1 MKKIVVVQ
9 LILFVITALTVVPY
23 GIYYI
28 VGSSGV
34 GDRITVHAYVDNALG
49 VSEGTVVTYRGVQA
63 GQITGI
69 GFDPDTRRA
78 RLDLALDGDTRIPTD
93 SYAKITQ
100 GTMAGMLNV
109 DIFPRV
115 DHGPF
120 LADGDEIAMPAE
132 EQPTQISETLA
143 HTADLLETIDP
154 EIIATVGEELGTA
167 FEGLGPDLASLVT
180 DADRISAQLAEDAPA
195 VAELL
200 ERTVGLTGT
209 MAANGTEFVDGM
221 ASARTVAE
229 SLQANED
236 RIASMLNT
244 GPDAIRRADGVLG
257 ANEESFSAVLANLG
271 AVGPIIS
278 DRSAALRTGLVAI
291 PRGLA
296 ALESIVH
303 GDRADFA
310 LIATQ
315 GPSCY
320 YDNPRRALGDTTP
333 VDLDLSYYCPPG
345 QDLEQRGS
353 RNAPRPNDLGLTN
366 ATTPGSVIGP
376 PVVADPILIPSG
388 NELLFF
394 WRSLLE
400 GNTHGIR

>member
-1 MKKIVVVQ
+1 MKKIVVLQ
-9 LILFVITALTVVPY
+9 LVLFVITALTVVPY

-28 VGSSGV
+28 VGPTGV
-34 GDRITVHAYVDNALG
+34 GDRINIHATVDNALG
-49 VSEGTVVTYRGVQA
+49 VGEGTVVTYRGVQA
-63 GQITGI
+63 GMVTGI
-69 GFDPDTRRA
+69 GFDPETRGA
-78 RLDLALDGDTRIPTD
+78 RIDFALDGDTRIPVD

-115 DHGPF
+115 DHGPY
-120 LADGDEIAMPAE
+120 LSDGDEIAMPAD

-154 EIIATVGEELGTA
+154 AVISTVGQELGSA
-167 FEGLGPDLASLVT
+167 FEGLGPDLARLVT
-180 DADRISAQLAEDAPA
+180 DADRLSAQLAEDAPA

-200 ERTVGLTGT
+200 DRAAGLTGT
-209 MAANGTEFVDGM
+209 MAENSSEFVDGM

-236 RIASMLNT
+236 RIASMMAT
-244 GPDAIRRADGVLG
+244 GPDAMRRADEAIG
-257 ANEESFSAVLANLG
+257 ANQESFSAVLANLG
-271 AVGPIIS
+271 AVGPVIS
-278 DRSAALRTGLVAI
+278 DRSAALRTGLDAI

-303 GDRADFA
+303 GDRANFA

-315 GPSCY
+315 GPACY
-320 YDNPRRALGDTTP
+320 YDNPRRALGDTSP
-333 VDLDLSYYCPPG
+333 IEPNLDYYCPPG

-353 RNAPRPNDLGLTN
+353 RNAPRPNDLGLGG
-366 ATTPGSVIGP
+366 TTPGTVIGP

-388 NELLFF
+388 TELLYF
-394 WRSLLE
+394 WKSLLE
-400 GNTHGIR
+400 GNIHGTR